1 MEFLNI
7 LKYPDPK
14 LRVKASPIEISDI
27 KNNIPLIKNLVYTMY
42 KADGIGLAAT
52 QTGIN
57 KRIIVLDIARKKDKE
72 ISFAFDEDNILT
84 ANKDL
89 IIAVNPEIIFKEG
102 KTTYEE
108 GCLSIPNFN
117 ADVDRF
123 FEIKVRAYDISGNEF
138 IVEAKDLLSI
148 AFQHEID
155 HLDGIL
161 FIDKVSPLKR
171 SLYNASLKKKKKLE
185 HAAS

>member
-14 LRVKASPIEISDI
+14 LRVKANPLEIDEIES
-27 KNNIPLIKNLVYTMY
+27 NVPLIKSLVYTMY
-42 KADGIGLAAT
+42 KADGVGLAAT

-57 KRIIVLDIARKKDKE
+57 KRIIVLDASRKKDKE
-72 ISFAFDEDNILT
+72 KLFSLDEKNILS

-89 IIAVNPEIIFKEG
+89 VIAINPEIIFKEG
-102 KTTYEE
+102 KTTFEE
-108 GCLSIPNFN
+108 GCLSIPDFN
-117 ADVDRF
+117 ADVERF
-123 FEIKVRAYDISGNEF
+123 FEIKVKALDVSGNEF
-138 IVEAKDLLSI
+138 IIEAKDLLSI
-148 AFQHEID
+148 VFQHEID

-171 SLYNASLKKKKKLE
+171 SIYNASLKKKKKLE